1 MKSVKWF
8 GMSLAACLLMSTV
21 AWAAEKAEQP
31 VVFKAGDISF
41 TILKSD
47 GETPVDGAK
56 IKLSRSAKSKVLAEA
71 VANKD
76 GQAVIPMENGKYFL
90 KVEGRN
96 ISEMNVAADG
106 TIAECRVVL
115 DDDKAGLVVAGGA
128 GAAAAGAAAAGTGAA
143 AAGTGAAVAA
153 GTAATASQ
161 LTRRRSVLEPS
172 QRWLWVVRRLWW
184 RRAVVMRSMTIT
196 NRHLVPIRAICNL
209 GRGRSSS

>member
-153 GTAATASQ
+153 GTAATIGAGTFTTVVVGGAAVMVAAGGGYAIYDHNKSSP
-161 LTRRRSVLEPS
+161 RPNPS
-172 QRWLWVVRRLWW
+172 DL
-184 RRAVVMRSMTIT
+184 
-196 NRHLVPIRAICNL
+196 
-209 GRGRSSS
+209 